1 MNGPFF
7 QPLHWCISSVRNTV
21 AVVALCAPQN
31 SARHPNKASEK
42 RNYEKIIGKSEQNRT
57 RNFNAMPHL
66 PYKQTRRRILSWIN
80 RRHNVW
86 KNMKII
92 LQTRLKCECLA
103 FSCFYFHCTMI
114 KTYGYYH
121 NEFGRHTFTS
131 VNKYIVV
138 KLHADPNGVSL
149 QVIQT
154 NEWCVCVWVLA
165 CVSDTKSFN
174 NLRLTPFS
182 M

>member
-1 MNGPFF
+1 M
-7 QPLHWCISSVRNTV
+7 RNTV
-21 AVVALCAPQN
+21 AVVTLCAPQN

-80 RRHNVW
+80 RRNNVW

-154 NEWCVCVWVLA
+154 NERCVCEWVLA